1 MILGSNSL
9 PIQCVGK
16 KISVTWKSAS
26 SPFPETIENYD
37 FAETDCTATT
47 SIVPQILGGQQYFT
61 AESVLVGV
69 TSRGVIDR
77 SFLG

>member
-1 MILGSNSL
+1 MLEKKYL
-9 PIQCVGK
+9 LHGK
-16 KISVTWKSAS
+16 VLRP
-26 SPFPETIENYD
+26 PFPETIENYD